1 MAESSRGSQ
10 SQGLPGPHEEKQ
22 SRGQGLHKQLRKT
35 RYCMFHLQGVC
46 QFGDAC
52 AFAHTTEELQG
63 VPDLKKT
70 RLCRYKECKEKNC
83 LFAHSEAELRST
95 DVCFKKSLCMWH
107 QKGRCR
113 NGEQCRFAHGAS
125 ELRTYRRLRA
135 QAGKAERDPM
145 EASQSSSSS
154 RTQAFEEL
162 RSRPSSSSRSPVA
175 QPFVATAKASQIS
188 IGQEPGLEQ
197 FGMEPNEGLPLLLA
211 ELQQARMSRLS
222 QGESRRLPQRQP
234 QIQDSLVALSQNL
247 AELTQELQSLELQA
261 ARQGSMQ
268 LQSQLQQLQLHV
280 PATSLAPSLYA
291 QEEGL
296 PITAAQSHLRSGPS
310 ESDALEALNFLL
322 QGPNPGQPPSWSA
335 SG

>member
-1 MAESSRGSQ
+1 
-10 SQGLPGPHEEKQ
+10 
-22 SRGQGLHKQLRKT
+22 
-35 RYCMFHLQGVC
+35 MFHLQGVC
-46 QFGDAC
+46 HFGDAC

-95 DVCFKKSLCMWH
+95 DLCFKKSLCMWH

-135 QAGKAERDPM
+135 QAGKAGSDPPNT

-154 RTQAFEEL
+154 RAIEEL
-162 RSRPSSSSRSPVA
+162 RSRPSSQSSRSPVA
-175 QPFVATAKASQIS
+175 QPLVEKASQIS
-188 IGQEPGLEQ
+188 IGQEPGLQQ
-197 FGMEPNEGLPLLLA
+197 FGMEPNEALPQLLA
-211 ELQQARMSRLS
+211 ELQQQARMSRWP
-222 QGESRRLPQRQP
+222 QGESRGLPQRQP

-247 AELTQELQSLELQA
+247 AELTQELQSLELMA

-291 QEEGL
+291 QEERL
-296 PITAAQSHLRSGPS
+296 PSTAAQSQLRHWKP
-310 ESDALEALNFLL
+310 
-322 QGPNPGQPPSWSA
+322 
-335 SG
+335 